1 MDEMKF
7 SFLVGIILSKRE
19 QNVHV
24 LLNTDIQILPLVR
37 SHSDLTLQ
45 PALVR

>member
-1 MDEMKF
+1 MNEIKF
-7 SFLVGIILSKRE
+7 SILVGINLSERE

-45 PALVR
+45 PALLR